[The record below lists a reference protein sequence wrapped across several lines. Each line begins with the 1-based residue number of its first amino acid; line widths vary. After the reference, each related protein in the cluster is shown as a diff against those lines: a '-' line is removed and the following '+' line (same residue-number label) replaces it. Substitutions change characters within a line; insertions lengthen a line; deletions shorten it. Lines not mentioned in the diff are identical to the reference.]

1 MEHDKISH
9 LVITSYLTNRKI
21 PMSDARSVIVFDFET
36 TGLSP
41 NQGDRAIEIGA
52 VRIKNGVVVDRFQAL
67 MNPGKRVNSF
77 ISNFTGISNEMLAT
91 AEPCAQVMGRFCDFI
106 GDADLV
112 AHNASFDKKFL
123 DAELQR
129 ISRGYTGKICC
140 SMLLARR
147 ILPEAPNHKLGTLV
161 NYLAVEQT
169 EGQFHRA
176 LYDAEMTAKVWL
188 AIVDNIQQTIST
200 EQVSVELI
208 QKITKTAAKD
218 VTKLL
223 AKQ

>member
-1 MEHDKISH
+1 
-9 LVITSYLTNRKI
+9 
-21 PMSDARSVIVFDFET
+21 
-36 TGLSP
+36 
-41 NQGDRAIEIGA
+41 
-52 VRIKNGVVVDRFQAL
+52 
-67 MNPGKRVNSF
+67 
-77 ISNFTGISNEMLAT
+77 
-91 AEPCAQVMGRFCDFI
+91 
-106 GDADLV
+106 
-112 AHNASFDKKFL
+112 
-123 DAELQR
+123 
-129 ISRGYTGKICC
+129 
-140 SMLLARR
+140 MLLARR